1 MRKLAPGVYLESKL
15 HGIHLGLVA
24 SAGET
29 LLVDS
34 PVRLEDGRTWL
45 EQARAIGR
53 PRFLVVLDPH
63 PDRALGARGFGL
75 PLVAHDASREQ
86 MSAWQD
92 TFKGD
97 AHPMGA
103 EADHL
108 KRATGVR
115 KALPDLTFSDSMRLH
130 VGEIEVELW
139 HRPGP
144 SAGSIWAVVPS
155 AKVVFVGDCV
165 WVGEPPYLGECDIPA
180 WLRSLEELRDRRL
193 RGFRIVSSRNGVVPS
208 AAVRTMIRVLRK
220 FRGRLRR
227 LEAGREFSQEAAA
240 ALASQLARSFRI
252 PASRKANALLRLQTG
267 LMDFQRRKDQRGK
280 VG

>member
-1 MRKLAPGVYLESKL
+1 MRKLAPGVYLESKF
-15 HGIHLGLVA
+15 HGFHLGLVA

-45 EQARAIGR
+45 EQARALGR
-53 PRFLVVLDPH
+53 PRFLVLLDPH

-75 PLVAHDASREQ
+75 PLVAHDVSREQ
-86 MSAWQD
+86 ISEWQD

-103 EADHL
+103 EADRL

-115 KALPDLTFSDSMRLH
+115 RALPELTFSDSLRLH
-130 VGEIEVELW
+130 VGELEVELW

-144 SAGSIWAVVPS
+144 SGGSIWAVVPS

-165 WVGEPPYLGECDIPA
+165 WVGEPPYLGDADIPA
-180 WLRSLEELRDRRL
+180 WLHALEQLKDRRL
-193 RGFRIVSSRNGVVPS
+193 RGFRIVSSRNGVVQGPAIHS
-208 AAVRTMIRVLRK
+208 MIRVLRK
-220 FRGRLRR
+220 LRGRMRR
-227 LEAGREFSQEAAA
+227 LEAGRELSQEAAA
-240 ALASQLARSFRI
+240 GLASQLARSFRV
-252 PASRKANALLRLQTG
+252 PAWRKANALLRLQTG
-267 LMDFQRRKDQRGK
+267 LIDFQRRRDQKGREA
-280 VG
+280 